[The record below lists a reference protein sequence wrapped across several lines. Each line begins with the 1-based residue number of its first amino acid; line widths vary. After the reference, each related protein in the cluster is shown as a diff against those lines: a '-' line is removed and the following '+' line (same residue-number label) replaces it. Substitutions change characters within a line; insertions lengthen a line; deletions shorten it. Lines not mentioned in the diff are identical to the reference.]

1 MAKLLFVKFDEK
13 KKRYKLFVEDEQG
26 SSTYTVSSATYSS
39 IGSPLKGDT
48 LSEYDLTD
56 ICHDDEI
63 YRATRKAYSI
73 ISTSDKSRYALKLKL
88 LQAGF
93 SSEATGEAINRCLE
107 LGYLDEERQL
117 LRAVE
122 REANYSLRGKY
133 HVKRKLAGKGY
144 SLSGIDSAIRTLVEC
159 GDVDFEANFEKLAE
173 KKGAQTDEERLALKY
188 KFGYKI

>member
-1 MAKLLFVKFDEK
+1 MAKLLFVKSDEK
-13 KKRYKLFVEDEQG
+13 KKRYKLGVEDEQG
-26 SSTYTVSSATYSS
+26 SSTYTISSATYTS
-39 IGSPLKGDT
+39 IGSPIRGAT

-56 ICHDDEI
+56 IRHDDEI
-63 YRATRKAYSI
+63 YRATRKAYSLI
-73 ISTSDKSRYALKLKL
+73 GVSDKSKYALRLKL

-93 SSEATGEAINRCLE
+93 SAEAASEAMNRCLE

-144 SLSGIDSAIRTLVEC
+144 SLSDIDRAISLLVEE
-159 GDVDFEANFEKLAE
+159 GDVDFDLNFERLAE
-173 KKGAQTDEERLALKY
+173 KRGAVTDEERLRLKY
-188 KFGYKI
+188 RFGYKI